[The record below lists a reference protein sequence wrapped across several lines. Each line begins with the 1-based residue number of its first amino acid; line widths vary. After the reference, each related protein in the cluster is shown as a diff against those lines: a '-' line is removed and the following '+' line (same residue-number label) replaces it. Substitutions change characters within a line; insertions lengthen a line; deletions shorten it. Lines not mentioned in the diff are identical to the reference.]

1 MKFGFLKW
9 WMPRTLYG
17 RAALILILP
26 VITVQ
31 LVVSVVFIR
40 RL

>member
-26 VITVQ
+26 PTAINGYWQ
-31 LVVSVVFIR
+31 R
-40 RL
+40 